1 MKFRTW
7 KPSTTPIHSFFPK
20 KQRYFTTSLFYGVNT
35 IEGYDVVWKLILTMF
50 TLSVL
55 LWKQRTRQVKVSRIL
70 LAAFI
75 RLILPYIVL
84 SCLSLPHL
92 VLPHM
97 ILSFRASL
105 QSHHGPCVWPLS
117 EIKLTDCV
125 RKKNWYKELQ
135 DAPLAAVVGRLCRLP
150 CWLVDIPEKWE
161 SFYPDYLDY
170 SQNWSFFIT
179 TVCNGLNQPECE
191 VLLLNYIEMFA
202 NLQQFKRWDQGDTTQ
217 K

>member
-1 MKFRTW
+1 MLW
-7 KPSTTPIHSFFPK
+7 NGLKPDI
-20 KQRYFTTSLFYGVNT
+20 
-35 IEGYDVVWKLILTMF
+35 YDVYL
-50 TLSVL
+50 LSNEL
-55 LWKQRTRQVKVSRIL
+55 GKWRCPDSRIM
-70 LAAFI
+70 LAVFI

-84 SCLSLPHL
+84 SYLVLPHMVLSCLSLSHL

-117 EIKLTDCV
+117 EKKLTDCV
-125 RKKNWYKELQ
+125 LKKNWYKELQ

-170 SQNWSFFIT
+170 SQNWSFFMT
-179 TVCNGLNQPECE
+179 TVCNGLIENQPECE

-202 NLQQFKRWDQGDTTQ
+202 NLRQFNRWDQGDTTQ